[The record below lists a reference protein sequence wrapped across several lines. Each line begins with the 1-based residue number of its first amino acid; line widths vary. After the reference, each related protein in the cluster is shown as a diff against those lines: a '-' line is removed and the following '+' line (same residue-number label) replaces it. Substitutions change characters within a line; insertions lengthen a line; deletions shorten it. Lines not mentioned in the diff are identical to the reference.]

1 MAECSLD
8 QQNNS
13 LVLWNRAI
21 DAKFYGNGRK
31 FSGEDFNP
39 MLWRYDAVTDI
50 PCILFV
56 EELMDAYPDAK
67 IILTTR
73 AVEPWLASMQ
83 HYYLLT
89 ASMFKTYIGLYIPL
103 LQSALSVWTDG
114 SWQTSSRLTT
124 GFAAHNDL
132 VRTAAQ
138 KRGREV
144 LEFKV
149 QDGWAPLCQFLGK
162 VSDSYFP
169 HVNEGDFI
177 TRFHIIIFWVR
188 VAGLVKRGLIL
199 LAPVVAAA
207 AWWYYS

>member
-1 MAECSLD
+1 MANIPFPTKPYPRMEPPAHREKEMKVLAFGMSRAGTMCVQSPVCCAEGAGITCYHMAECSLD

-83 HYYLLT
+83 HIHRPLHPTLT
-89 ASMFKTYIGLYIPL
+89 I
-103 LQSALSVWTDG
+103 
-114 SWQTSSRLTT
+114 
-124 GFAAHNDL
+124 
-132 VRTAAQ
+132 RTF
-138 KRGREV
+138 RVDGRE
-144 LEFKV
+144 
-149 QDGWAPLCQFLGK
+149 
-162 VSDSYFP
+162 
-169 HVNEGDFI
+169 
-177 TRFHIIIFWVR
+177 
-188 VAGLVKRGLIL
+188 
-199 LAPVVAAA
+199 LAD
-207 AWWYYS
+207 